1 MVTTDTIVIDKVKDK
16 MPEDEKL
23 YDLTYNAII
32 LQLSVPGMLQIYM
45 YSLFSFVIGLDF
57 GFFPDEL

>member
-1 MVTTDTIVIDKVKDK
+1 MFNKYFLIDWKHTWIVSEL
-16 MPEDEKL
+16 P
-23 YDLTYNAII
+23 I
-32 LQLSVPGMLQIYM
+32 LPHESLEFNVLQIYM